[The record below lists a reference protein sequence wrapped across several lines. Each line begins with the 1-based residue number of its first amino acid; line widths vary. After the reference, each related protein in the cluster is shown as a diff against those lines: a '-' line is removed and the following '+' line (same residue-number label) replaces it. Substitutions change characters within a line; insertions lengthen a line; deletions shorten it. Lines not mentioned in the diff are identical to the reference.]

1 MEDNRKRIDAMKRE
15 YEQKQ
20 MSREQVHA
28 LKNRM
33 EQAKRD
39 RKKARTMVFYRGFGA
54 VAAAAAI
61 FVLLPNTSAGVAHA
75 MSNIPILGRLVEV
88 VTFRDY
94 HYSDPRNTADVQIP
108 EVVVPGEEKDEKIQK
123 TAEEINAEIQAI
135 SEQFIQEFE
144 KNLEMDG
151 GYQDIMVKSE
161 VITTTEDYFT
171 LKLICYQGAGSGM
184 QWNYFYTIDLN
195 TGERLALKDL
205 FLEDSDYLGVI
216 SANIKEQMR
225 TQMDQDENV
234 MYWLDDEDVPEWN
247 FQSIT
252 DETSFYVNGEGN
264 VVINFN
270 EGDVAPMYMG
280 VVEFVIPDEV
290 IKDIRK
296 EAP

>member
-39 RKKARTMVFYRGFGA
+39 RKKARTRVFYRGFGA

-94 HYSDPRNTADVQIP
+94 QYSDPRNTADVQIP

-205 FLEDSDYLGVI
+205 FLEGSDYLGVI

-252 DETSFYVNGEGN
+252 DETSFYVNGDGN